1 MNNSN
6 WHIEDFDLK
15 LVKQIAEEFSLPQ
28 SIAKIMSL
36 RGIIDRDISSNFFYP
51 NKQKLHNPYLLKD
64 MDKAV
69 DALIKHINEKKKIMI
84 YGDYDV
90 DGVSSTSMLYN
101 FFKSIDLDVSY
112 YIPHRDIDGYGLS
125 NRGIDFAKSIGASL
139 IITCDCG
146 INAFSQI
153 EYAKNIEINVIVTDH
168 HKPEDSI
175 PECLAVV
182 NPNRTDCSY
191 PFKGLCGAGVAFKLA
206 IAIADKLSIDLEK
219 VWKYADLVTL
229 GIAADIVP
237 MIDENRIISHFGL
250 QQIRQGDNLGVRL
263 LIESSKINIDKI
275 GIGQI
280 TFWVTPKINAAGR
293 LGDAARAVKLLT
305 TNNPI
310 KAGEISNDLNKENE
324 KRILKNS
331 PKVATYDLK
340 PEMSAYEITDE
351 LITEIENQT
360 NDFICLNYANG
371 DMVGHTG
378 SFEAA
383 IKACETIDECVEKVV
398 NSCVKNHYTVLLIS
412 DHGNCDMMINEDG
425 TPNTAHTKNLVP
437 LILINSGYKSIS
449 DGILS
454 NIAPTILK
462 IMDIKIPS
470 EMTEKPLV

>member
-206 IAIADKLSIDLEK
+206 IAIDDILSIDL
-219 VWKYADLVTL
+219 
-229 GIAADIVP
+229 
-237 MIDENRIISHFGL
+237 
-250 QQIRQGDNLGVRL
+250 
-263 LIESSKINIDKI
+263 
-275 GIGQI
+275 
-280 TFWVTPKINAAGR
+280 
-293 LGDAARAVKLLT
+293 
-305 TNNPI
+305 
-310 KAGEISNDLNKENE
+310 
-324 KRILKNS
+324 
-331 PKVATYDLK
+331 
-340 PEMSAYEITDE
+340 
-351 LITEIENQT
+351 
-360 NDFICLNYANG
+360 
-371 DMVGHTG
+371 
-378 SFEAA
+378 
-383 IKACETIDECVEKVV
+383 
-398 NSCVKNHYTVLLIS
+398 
-412 DHGNCDMMINEDG
+412 
-425 TPNTAHTKNLVP
+425 
-437 LILINSGYKSIS
+437 
-449 DGILS
+449 
-454 NIAPTILK
+454 
-462 IMDIKIPS
+462 
-470 EMTEKPLV
+470 